1 MARRYDE
8 ETLAELRERLL
19 EAERGDPWPEWF
31 TEDRVDVRWP
41 KWDSALSRPQTTTQ
55 QSHAPHCANR
65 RRADDAFLAFRIARS
80 APAIL
85 FAN

>member
-1 MARRYDE
+1 MNGARKWRPRRYDE

-41 KWDSALSRPQTTTQ
+41 KWDSAQVGSGL
-55 QSHAPHCANR
+55 R
-65 RRADDAFLAFRIARS
+65 RIGPTWELA
-80 APAIL
+80 
-85 FAN
+85 